1 MRLNRTF
8 AASVIGA
15 FAAISTSAHAVL
27 PAGFSGAV
35 AQYQADTVEAVGML
49 MAAGI
54 VIWGVL
60 KLKSKLGL

>member
-1 MRLNRTF
+1 MRINRTLF
-8 AASVIGA
+8 ASFVGA
-15 FAAISTSAHAVL
+15 VATIATSAHAVL

-35 AQYQADTVEAVGML
+35 AQYQADTVEAVGLL

>member
-1 MRLNRTF
+1 MLNRKIAAIV
-8 AASVIGA
+8 AASSYALGTA
-15 FAAISTSAHAVL
+15 AHAAL

-35 AQYQADTVEAVGML
+35 TQYQVDAVEAIGLL

>member
-1 MRLNRTF
+1 MFKRK
-8 AASVIGA
+8 I
-15 FAAISTSAHAVL
+15 AAIIAVSSYAMGSAVHAAL

-35 AQYQADTVEAVGML
+35 TQYQVDAVEAIGLL